1 MLMFEEVCFLPE
13 TKKVNGLHPKNGFD
27 RKAKKKTCFPKLG
40 RLGSIFRGH
49 SLSFSEFCDPQEISL
64 VENSGKILLRISH
77 PFQAGRAKEHQ
88 RNCCGLYKPRPGPRG
103 KFPGG
108 DLTRRRSTSPNAW
121 GEGRYDI
128 WDGGLP
134 LKQIPKTS
142 KNTVKTSVSEVWLVM
157 TGFGWG
163 SFFPWLLIYK
173 HFCFGRYLNGQINA
187 IIPKLVN
194 LNCVGRH
201 FGKIPLVNPPFGVT
215 NCRFLVSI
223 ICGKDVGGRLEREVS
238 SGRHALPFSSAK
250 RR

>member
-13 TKKVNGLHPKNGFD
+13 TKKVNGSTLKTDSIGT
-27 RKAKKKTCFPKLG
+27 RKKKPVSQNWDALGLFSGGIPLVSGNSVTLKNFP
-40 RLGSIFRGH
+40 
-49 SLSFSEFCDPQEISL
+49 

-77 PFQAGRAKEHQ
+77 PIRRVEQKNTNTTVVDFTGGGQDLGENFRGRLTRSTRLLQTPEVKAGMISGRA
-88 RNCCGLYKPRPGPRG
+88 GPW
-103 KFPGG
+103 
-108 DLTRRRSTSPNAW
+108 N
-121 GEGRYDI
+121 RYQ
-128 WDGGLP
+128 P
-134 LKQIPKTS
+134 PKTPF
-142 KNTVKTSVSEVWLVM
+142 TSVSEVWLVM